1 MKRQQLF
8 IKLTSLEEAWKL
20 VEERIPPKPIGIEEV
35 LIEDSLNHVLAE
47 DVHSPIS
54 YPPYPRS
61 IVDGYAV
68 RVDDVRN
75 AWEDR
80 PVELVLKGEL
90 RIGEPPG
97 KISIEPGETVYV
109 DTGSPI
115 PDGADAVVPVEY
127 TARNNSRV
135 IIYRSVTLGENI
147 AWPGS
152 DVVRGELLFRRG
164 EKITAYHIGV
174 LANIGIRRVKVY
186 AKPRIAIISTGDE
199 LVEPGV
205 VLEPGK
211 VYDSNSFS
219 LKAMLERDGF
229 RAERLGIIGDD
240 ERRLEELLF
249 KALKEYDVV
258 LLSGGTSAGVG
269 DIVYRVLGRI
279 GELIVHGL
287 KLKPGKPT
295 IIARVGGKPVFGLP
309 GNPGSAR
316 NVYEVLVKPYLYRME
331 GLGSELEVK
340 NEIEAILALPA
351 QGARGRRT
359 YQPVI
364 LYWSNIRKEWIAVPY
379 EYESYMIRRVL
390 EADGI
395 LVIGEDE
402 YAPLKPGVKR
412 KIIPLKLV
420 RKDVVVGEESE
431 LLTRVASQEDKRAL
445 PLGSLTAK
453 ILFEN
458 NYVSDIIVSSKLIGE
473 KQLSNIEVRSLH
485 SRRILLVAKPRL
497 EKTIRVAWYSQT
509 TSLALLQNKIIEEY
523 GNHRIVRVKVKT
535 PMQAALLFND
545 NQVDIIAIPEE
556 YYKLLEEPNKIIH
569 EDEEKLLHITLKQ

>member
-8 IKLTSLEEAWKL
+8 IRLTSLEEAWKL
-20 VEERIPPKPIGIEEV
+20 VWEHIPPKPLGVEEAF
-35 LIEDSLNHVLAE
+35 IEDAFNRVLAE
-47 DVHSPIS
+47 DIYSPIS

-68 RVDDVRN
+68 RIDDVRN

-80 PVELVLKGEL
+80 PVELLFKGEL

-97 KISIEPGETVYV
+97 KISVGEGEAVYV

-127 TARNNSRV
+127 TARREEKV
-135 IIYRSVTLGENI
+135 VVYRSVALGENI

-164 EKITAYHIGV
+164 ERLSAYHIAV
-174 LANIGIRRVKVY
+174 LANVGIRRVKVFS
-186 AKPRIAIISTGDE
+186 KPRIAIISTGDE
-199 LVEPGV
+199 LVEPGSI
-205 VLEPGK
+205 LEPGK

-229 RAERLGIIGDD
+229 KADRLGIVGDR
-240 ERRLEELLF
+240 EEELRRIVEEAVE
-249 KALKEYDVV
+249 KYDII

-269 DIVYRVLGRI
+269 DIVYRVLGKI

-295 IIARVGGKPVFGLP
+295 IIARVKDKPVFGLP

-316 NVYEVLVKPYLYRME
+316 NVYEILVKPYLYRME
-331 GLGSELEVK
+331 GSETSGVAEL
-340 NEIEAILALPA
+340 EAILALPA

-359 YQPVI
+359 YQPVF
-364 LYWSNIRKEWIAVPY
+364 LYWNTILNEWIAVPY
-379 EYESYMIRRVL
+379 EYESYMIKRVL

-395 LVIGEDE
+395 LVISEEE
-402 YAPLKPGVKR
+402 YAPIKPGTRR

-420 RKDVVVGEESE
+420 KKDVIVGEESS
-431 LLTRVASQEDKRAL
+431 LLVEKAREENKRPL

-458 NYVSDIIVSSKLIGE
+458 NYVSSIVVSHDIVGELGGNPKIVEEKNRKILIVAGE
-473 KQLSNIEVRSLH
+473 NLK
-485 SRRILLVAKPRL
+485 
-497 EKTIRVAWYSQT
+497 KTIRVAWYSQA
-509 TSLALLQNKIIEEY
+509 TSLSKLQNIIIEEY
-523 GNHRIVRVKVKT
+523 REHRIIRVKSKT
-535 PMQAALLFND
+535 PSQAALLFND
-545 NQVDIIAIPEE
+545 NQVDIAIVPEE
-556 YYKLLEEPNKIIH
+556 YYGLIERKNKIIH
-569 EDEEKLLHITLKQ
+569 TETEKLLYITR

>member
-1 MKRQQLF
+1 MRRQQLF
-8 IKLTSLEEAWKL
+8 IKLTSLEEAWRL
-20 VEERIPPKPIGIEEV
+20 IEERIPPKPLGVEEV
-35 LIEDSLNHVLAE
+35 LIEDSLNRVLAE
-47 DVHSPIS
+47 DVYSPIS

-97 KISIEPGETVYV
+97 KISVSPGEAVYV

-115 PDGADAVVPVEY
+115 PDGADGVVPVEY
-127 TARNNSRV
+127 TARNNGRV
-135 IIYRSVTLGENI
+135 IIYRSVALGENI

-152 DVVRGELLFRRG
+152 DVVKGELLFKKG
-164 EKITAYHIGV
+164 ERITAYHIAV
-174 LANIGIRRVKVY
+174 LANIGVRRVKVY
-186 AKPRIAIISTGDE
+186 SKPRIAIISTGDE

-205 VLEPGK
+205 KLEPGK

-229 RAERLGIIGDD
+229 RAERLGIVGDSED
-240 ERRLEELLF
+240 ELEEILS
-249 KALKEYDVV
+249 KALREYDII

-295 IIARVGGKPVFGLP
+295 IIARVKNKPVFGLP

-316 NVYEVLVKPYLYRME
+316 NVYEVLVKPYLYRIE
-331 GLGSELEVK
+331 GSHYDNIEEL
-340 NEIEAILALPA
+340 EAILALPV

-379 EYESYMIRRVL
+379 EYESYMIKRVL

-395 LVIGEDE
+395 LVIGEEE
-402 YAPLKPGVKR
+402 YAPLKPGSKR
-412 KIIPLKLV
+412 KIIPLRLV
-420 RKDVVVGEESE
+420 KKDVVVGEESQ
-431 LLTRVASQEDKRAL
+431 LLTRIADEKNKRPL

-458 NYVSDIIVSSKLIGE
+458 NYVSDIVVSDKILGEDKL
-473 KQLSNIEVRSLH
+473 SSTIETRTSVNRKVLVVARSDLR
-485 SRRILLVAKPRL
+485 SP
-497 EKTIRVAWYSQT
+497 IRVAWYSQN
-509 TSLALLQNKIIEEY
+509 TSLSLLQDKILEEFSSY
-523 GNHRIVRVKVKT
+523 RIVKIKAKT
-535 PMQAALLFND
+535 PSQAALLFND
-545 NQVDIIAIPEE
+545 NQVDVIVVPEE
-556 YYKLLEEPNKIIH
+556 HYTTLKKPNHIVF
-569 EDEEKLLHITLKQ
+569 EDHEKLLHISK

>member
-1 MKRQQLF
+1 MRRQQLF
-8 IKLTSLEEAWKL
+8 IKLTSLEEAWRL
-20 VEERIPPKPIGIEEV
+20 IEERIPPKPLGVEEV
-35 LIEDSLNHVLAE
+35 LIEDSLNRVLAE
-47 DVHSPIS
+47 DVYSPIS

-97 KISIEPGETVYV
+97 KISVGPGEAVYV

-127 TARNNSRV
+127 TARSNGLV
-135 IIYRSVTLGENI
+135 IVYRSVALGENI

-164 EKITAYHIGV
+164 ERITAYHIAV

-186 AKPRIAIISTGDE
+186 SKPRIAIISTGDE

-205 VLEPGK
+205 ELEPGK

-229 RAERLGIIGDD
+229 RAERLGIVGDD
-240 ERRLEELLF
+240 EDELEKLLS
-249 KALKEYDVV
+249 KALRDYDVV

-279 GELIVHGL
+279 GKLIVHGL

-295 IIARVGGKPVFGLP
+295 IVARVNNKPVFGLP

-331 GLGSELEVK
+331 GSRYEHVEWLEAV
-340 NEIEAILALPA
+340 LALPV

-364 LYWSNIRKEWIAVPY
+364 LCWSSIRKEWIALPY
-379 EYESYMIRRVL
+379 EYESYMIKRVL

-395 LVIGEDE
+395 LVIGEEE
-402 YAPLKPGVKR
+402 YAPLKPGSKR
-412 KIIPLKLV
+412 RIIPLRLIK
-420 RKDVVVGEESE
+420 KDVVVGEESE
-431 LLTRVASQEDKRAL
+431 LLARIANGENKRPL

-453 ILFEN
+453 ILLEN
-458 NYVSDIIVSSKLIGE
+458 NYVSDIVVSDKMISE
-473 KQLSNIEVRSLH
+473 DELSNVEIKVSHLRRTLIISKTSL
-485 SRRILLVAKPRL
+485 R
-497 EKTIRVAWYSQT
+497 ETIRVAWYPQT
-509 TSLALLQNKIIEEY
+509 TSLSLLQDKILEEY
-523 GNHRIVRVKVKT
+523 GDHRIVKVKT
-535 PMQAALLFND
+535 KTPTQATLLFND
-545 NQVDIIAIPEE
+545 DQVDVVIVPEE
-556 YYKLLEEPNKIIH
+556 YYRLLEKPNKIVY
-569 EDEEKLLHITLKQ
+569 EDREKLLYVASR